1 MPQDHA
7 AHGNAHKHT
16 EPAIN
21 AWHAY
26 IKARSHRWSARS
38 LLEHER
44 LCTAGGK
51 PKARGRRPGQ
61 ASTTQPG
68 PLYDLLQL
76 PLSEIDAEAVERWLI
91 QQRHRPAVARAG
103 FVRLRAFINWCTGRP
118 AYENQIVPAA
128 CTKPYVKDE
137 VPGAR
142 VRQDALERQHLR
154 SWFEHVRNLKNPV
167 QAAYLQTVLLTGAR
181 REEIAAL
188 RWANVDFTWQR
199 MTIADKVAG
208 TRVIPLTPYVAALLN
223 QLRRRPETH
232 PDDPWVFS
240 SPTAASGRIQEP
252 RAAHD
257 KVLRQAG
264 IPHVSIH
271 GLRRSFGSLAQW
283 LEIPAGVIPQIQGH
297 KPSATAERHYRVRPV
312 DLLYMWHAKYEKW
325 ILEQAGI
332 EQLPNAIKD
341 MLTEHSRGSPPTS

>member
-1 MPQDHA
+1 MPQKHA
-7 AHGNAHKHT
+7 THCQTQSHMK
-16 EPAIN
+16 PAII
-21 AWHAY
+21 AWQAY

-44 LCTAGGK
+44 LCDAGGRT
-51 PKARGRRPGQ
+51 KARGRKPGT
-61 ASTTQPG
+61 ANTTQPG

-76 PLSEIDAEAVERWLI
+76 PLSNINADVVERWLI

-103 FVRLRAFINWCTGRP
+103 FVRLRAFINWCAGRP
-118 AYENQIVPAA
+118 AYERQVVPAA
-128 CTKPYVKDE
+128 CTKSYVKDE
-137 VPGAR
+137 VPRAK

-154 SWFEHVRNLKNPV
+154 LWFEQVRKLKNPV

-188 RWANVDFTWQR
+188 TWANVDFTWRR

-208 TRVIPLTPYVAALLN
+208 IRVIPLTPYVAALLIE
-223 QLRRRPETH
+223 LKRRPDIH

-283 LEIPAGVIPQIQGH
+283 LEIPSGVIPQIQGH
-297 KPSATAERHYRVRPV
+297 KPSATAERHYRVRPI
-312 DLLYMWHAKYEKW
+312 DLLYMWHAKYEGW

-332 EQLPNAIKD
+332 EQPSIALQEMSVTRRCARP
-341 MLTEHSRGSPPTS
+341 